1 MALCGL
7 CGRRKARRACPA
19 LGREICTICCA
30 TKRIVEIAC
39 PSECVYLTSAR
50 EHPPAIVQR
59 QRTRDIAFIVTTW
72 TGLTELQSRLALV
85 LQRVVHAHRAGA
97 VPRLLDRDVEEAA
110 ATFART
116 LETAS
121 RGVIYEH
128 QASSLPAQRLVQ
140 DLKKALEAL
149 EQETRRSIGRDVVP
163 ALRSLERG
171 AAGAARALDGSE
183 TAFLDLIARAMTE
196 QTADAASAP
205 TEEEA
210 PRIVF
215 P

>member
-1 MALCGL
+1 MALCAL

-19 LGREICTICCA
+19 IGREICTICCA

-39 PSECVYLTSAR
+39 PSDCIHLMSAR
-50 EHPPAIVQR
+50 EHPPAVVQR
-59 QRTRDIAFIVTTW
+59 QRTRDVAFIVTTW
-72 TGLTELQSRLALV
+72 HGLTEQQSRLALV

-121 RGVIYEH
+121 RGVIYDH
-128 QASSLPAQRLVQ
+128 QTSSLPAQRLVQ
-140 DLKKALEAL
+140 EFKTAVAGLER
-149 EQETRRSIGRDVVP
+149 ETRRSIGRDAAA

-183 TAFLDLIARAMTE
+183 TAFLDLIARAMTHHA
-196 QTADAASAP
+196 ADAGSTP

-210 PRIVF
+210 PRIVI